1 MKGAKGVAVIIQARL
16 GSTRL
21 PGKALLSLNSMP
33 ILQYVMKMVRY
44 IDAEHYILACDEA
57 SYKTFLPIAEEE
69 GYTVIE
75 GDENDVLSRF
85 ALVIK
90 KMRERKVEVN
100 LIVRVTADNPFIF
113 VGAANA
119 SINRYFELDEPDY
132 FTFTGLP
139 YGSGV
144 ELIKASSLLLA
155 NENST
160 DAYDREHVGP
170 ALYRHKDEFRCVREA
185 TSSSWYYPEMRCTVD
200 EEKDYKRAVNMA
212 KYLFSK
218 GFSMPFTAEDI
229 IKSYEYATKLILFYP
244 SIKVGEGTGHLRR
257 VIDIALQL
265 RDVRYAIYVKNKNA
279 IKDVAINLLQNL
291 PSQVIVDEFPKDTS
305 LVVLD
310 NFRSS
315 NIEVKN
321 LKKIAPVV
329 AIDEGGEGRGE
340 VDFLI
345 DILPSLRIEETKEN
359 LQYKANIEDAT
370 FIKLPN
376 KRRAEQEKKK
386 GKIIPKHSKVLVCL
400 GGEDANK
407 KAIPTANALS
417 VIGFQVS
424 VIHPNLSFDDIT
436 HVENNIKTYQ
446 TIENLRERLYEWDI
460 VVTHYGFTAFEAL
473 AAGCLVLLTS
483 PTEYHYKLS
492 LMAGFSATENDE
504 PTIEELKKIFSKG
517 LKVPKIIDAQ
527 SEGKSLSAF
536 IKTLFYAKKCNCPVC
551 AQDMSENIVV
561 RTPDKTVAYCSECHI
576 HYLSFIVSKQS
587 SYKKSYFF
595 DEYKEQYG
603 KTYLEDFDYI
613 KKLGEERIKNINAI
627 FDEVFQKKVALNMFT
642 TEKKLL
648 DIGCAYGPFLV
659 AAKESLWQAIGTDI
673 CQDAVEYV
681 TNTLHIPAFVSSFPS
696 MPLSF
701 DYIYKKQVTGQGYEK
716 VNMPMENDSF
726 VAITMWYVIEHFP
739 DLDSVLEKI
748 SSLLMS
754 GGIFAFSTPTIS
766 GITGKQSIYN
776 FACKSPIDHYS
787 LWDATEV
794 EKLLEKY
801 NFKVLK
807 IVSVGHHP
815 ERFNL
820 PFKIRKGGI
829 MWKIIE
835 KFSRRHSLGDGM
847 EVYAIKRGTI

>member
-1 MKGAKGVAVIIQARL
+1 MKGRKGVAVIIQARL

-33 ILQYVMKMVRY
+33 ILQYVMKMVRH

-69 GYTVIE
+69 GFTIIE
-75 GDENDVLSRF
+75 GDENNVLSRF
-85 ALVIK
+85 ALAVK
-90 KMRERKVEVN
+90 KMKEKNANVN

-119 SINRYFELDEPDY
+119 SIDRYFELDEPDY

-144 ELIKASSLLLA
+144 ELIKASSLLKA
-155 NENST
+155 DENSS
-160 DAYDREHVGP
+160 DSYDREHVGP
-170 ALYRHKDEFRCVREA
+170 ALYRHKDIFRCVREPA
-185 TSSSWYYPEMRCTVD
+185 PSSWYYPEMRCTVD
-200 EEKDYKRAVNMA
+200 EERDYKRAVNMA
-212 KYLFSK
+212 HYLFSK
-218 GFSMPFTAEDI
+218 GLSMPFTTDDI
-229 IKSYEYATKLILFYP
+229 LKSYEYATKLILFYP

-257 VIDIALQL
+257 VIDIALGL
-265 RDVRYAIYVKNKNA
+265 KDIRYAIYVKNKNT
-279 IKDVAINLLQNL
+279 IKDVAVNLLQKL
-291 PSQVIVDEFPKDTS
+291 PDQLIVDEIPKDVA
-305 LVVLD
+305 LIVLD

-315 NIEVKN
+315 SIEVEN
-321 LKKIAPVV
+321 LKKLAPIV

-345 DILPSLRIEETKEN
+345 DILPSLKIEETKEN
-359 LQYKANIEDAT
+359 LRYKANIEDAS
-370 FIKLPN
+370 FIKLPS
-376 KRRAEQEKKK
+376 KRRIEAEKKK
-386 GKIIPKHSKVLVCL
+386 GKIIPKKSKVLVCL
-400 GGEDANK
+400 GGEDVNK
-407 KAIPTANALS
+407 KAIPIANALS

-424 VIHPNLSFDDIT
+424 VIQPNLSFKDIP
-436 HVENNIKTYQ
+436 HVEKNIKTYK
-446 TIENLRERLYEWDI
+446 TIENLRERLHEWNI

-473 AAGCLVLLTS
+473 AAGCLVLLIS

-517 LKVPKIIDAQ
+517 LKVPKMIGPQ
-527 SEGKSLSAF
+527 SEAKSLSSF

-551 AQDMSENIVV
+551 SKDCSDNVVV
-561 RTPDKTVAYCSECHI
+561 RTPDKTVSYCPECHI
-576 HYLSFIVSKQS
+576 HYLSFIVAKQS
-587 SYKKSYFF
+587 NYKKSYFF

-613 KKLGEERIKNINAI
+613 KKLGEGRMKNINAI

-673 CQDAVEYV
+673 CQDAIEYV
-681 TNTLHIPAFVSSFPS
+681 TNTLHIPAFLSSFPS

-716 VNMPMENDSF
+716 VNMPMQDDNF

-748 SSLLMS
+748 SSLLIP

-766 GITGKQSIYN
+766 GITGKQSIYD
-776 FACKSPIDHYS
+776 FAYKSPIDHYS

-807 IVSVGHHP
+807 IISVGHHP

-820 PFKIRKGGI
+820 PFKIRKGGVI
-829 MWKIIE
+829 WKIIE
-835 KFSRRHSLGDGM
+835 KISRRHNLGDGM

>member
-1 MKGAKGVAVIIQARL
+1 MKGVAIIIQARL

-33 ILQYVMKMVRY
+33 ILQYVMRMVKH
-44 IDAEHYILACDEA
+44 IDAEHYILACDVA

-69 GYTVIE
+69 GYTIIE
-75 GDENDVLSRF
+75 GDENNVLARF
-85 ALVIK
+85 SLAIK
-90 KMRERKVEVN
+90 KMKERGANIN

-119 SINRYFELDEPDY
+119 SIDRYFELGEPDY

-139 YGSGV
+139 HGSGV
-144 ELIKASSLLLA
+144 ELIKASSLLRA
-155 NENST
+155 DEKSS

-170 ALYRHKDEFRCVREA
+170 ALYRHKETFRCVREPA
-185 TSSSWYYPEMRCTVD
+185 PSSWYYPELRCTVD
-200 EEKDYKRAVNMA
+200 DDKDYKRAVNMA
-212 KYLFSK
+212 RYLFSK
-218 GFSMPFTAEDI
+218 GLSIPFTTDDI
-229 IKSYEYATKLILFYP
+229 LKSYEYATKLILFYP
-244 SIKVGEGTGHLRR
+244 SIKIGEGTGHLRR
-257 VIDIALQL
+257 VIDIALGL
-265 RDVRYAIYVKNKNA
+265 KDVRYAIYVKNKNA
-279 IKDVAINLLQNL
+279 IKDVAISLLQTL
-291 PSQVIVDEFPKDTS
+291 PEHVIVDEIPKDTS
-305 LVVLD
+305 LIVLD

-315 NIEVKN
+315 SIEVEN
-321 LKKIAPVV
+321 LKNTAPVV
-329 AIDEGGEGRGE
+329 GIDEGGEGRGE
-340 VDFLI
+340 LDFLI
-345 DILPSLRIEETKEN
+345 DILPSLKIEETKEN
-359 LQYKANIEDAT
+359 LRYKANIEDAT
-370 FIKLPN
+370 FIKLPS
-376 KRRAEQEKKK
+376 KRRIEGERKK
-386 GKIIPKHSKVLVCL
+386 GKIIPKNSKVLVCL

-424 VIHPNLSFDDIT
+424 LIHPNLSFEDIT
-436 HVENNIKTYQ
+436 CVEANIKTYK

-460 VVTHYGFTAFEAL
+460 IVTHYGFTAFEAL

-483 PTEYHYKLS
+483 PTEYHYRLS
-492 LMAGFSATENDE
+492 IMAGFSAIESDE

-517 LKVPKIIDAQ
+517 LKVPKMISPQ
-527 SEGKSLSAF
+527 SEAKSLSSF

-551 AQDMSENIVV
+551 SKDCSNNVVV
-561 RTPDKTVAYCSECHI
+561 RTPDKTVSYCSECHI

-587 SYKKSYFF
+587 NYKKSYFF

-613 KKLGEERIKNINAI
+613 KKLGDERMKNINAI
-627 FDEVFQKKVALNMFT
+627 FDDVFQKKVALNMFT

-673 CQDAVEYV
+673 CQDAIEYV

-716 VNMPMENDSF
+716 VSMPMEDGSF

-748 SSLLMS
+748 SSLLIS

-766 GITGKQSIYN
+766 GITGKQSIYD
-776 FACKSPIDHYS
+776 FAYKSPIDHYS

-815 ERFNL
+815 ERFHL

-829 MWKIIE
+829 IWKIIE
-835 KFSRRHSLGDGM
+835 KISRRRNLGDGM